1 MKNLL
6 CLLSFC
12 ILQIPLNC
20 IAEDVR
26 DQLPKERKY
35 EFIKTN
41 SVSQN
46 LDVFKQYESEK
57 SRKVIFLCFPNS
69 ISFKVE
75 AKWDLNLKTQKDAE
89 KIAKDACIKSSSTE
103 RYVVI
108 GFKSDKE
115 FKF

>member
-1 MKNLL
+1 MKKQISLL
-6 CLLSFC
+6 LFCLF
-12 ILQIPLNC
+12 QISSNC
-20 IAEDVR
+20 FAEDVR
-26 DQLPKERKY
+26 DQLPKEGKY
-35 EFIKTN
+35 EFIKAN

-69 ISFKVE
+69 ISFKLQ
-75 AKWDLNLKTQKDAE
+75 AKWDLELKTQKDAE
-89 KIAKDACIKSSSTE
+89 LIAKDACLKSSATE

-108 GFKSDKE
+108 GFKLKDE